1 VAGLHTRSFDQQ
13 WGPQLGAQS
22 AFDVKVLD
30 CVDSPNGA
38 DLHPVIRLHTA
49 SGQGE
54 DDGDPAVDGQASV
67 IAIAVRSSVLSR

>member
-1 VAGLHTRSFDQQ
+1 
-13 WGPQLGAQS
+13 
-22 AFDVKVLD
+22 VKVLE
-30 CVDSPNGA
+30 CVDSPNGV

-67 IAIAVRSSVLSR
+67 IAIAVPSSVLSR